1 MSLTTPGCGMKAM
14 SGVSPAWILVMIS
27 WLMFSTFF
35 QSMVMPSASTLA
47 SSAFSRP
54 SWTGWSMLLQMVTV
68 SPSEPPPSSPPHAVR
83 LNEAAMAA
91 TPSSDVLFLT
101 GNRILGVLLVSRG
114 GAAPSW
120 SVATG
125 ASLGLPIR
133 PRM

>member
-14 SGVSPAWILVMIS
+14 SGVSSAWILVMIS

-35 QSMVMPSASTLA
+35 QSIVMPSASTLA

-54 SWTGWSMLLQMVTV
+54 SWTGWSTLLQMVTV
-68 SPSEPPPSSPPHAVR
+68 SPSEPPPPSSPPHAVR

-101 GNRILGVLLVSRG
+101 GNRILGVLLVNRV
-114 GAAPSW
+114 AAP
-120 SVATG
+120 
-125 ASLGLPIR
+125 LPS
-133 PRM
+133 